1 MEEVSGVTLS
11 EGADKRVLHLYHCIS
26 YSTTPHFINILS
38 EQTPQK
44 VKITIDDQLA
54 KKLMF
59 HRRQRRVNTPDSVWR
74 YVPYLV
80 KSNCHTIPNSKY
92 VSSTGNY
99 SEDIN
104 VKPIYSS
111 RVIFIA
117 EMLVIMALRCLALSF
132 FPGKLADGVLYI
144 LSEFTVS
151 CRAAVHYYY
160 NYA

>member
-59 HRRQRRVNTPDSVWR
+59 HRRQRRVNTPDSV
-74 YVPYLV
+74 
-80 KSNCHTIPNSKY
+80 
-92 VSSTGNY
+92 
-99 SEDIN
+99 
-104 VKPIYSS
+104 
-111 RVIFIA
+111 
-117 EMLVIMALRCLALSF
+117 
-132 FPGKLADGVLYI
+132 
-144 LSEFTVS
+144 
-151 CRAAVHYYY
+151 
-160 NYA
+160 